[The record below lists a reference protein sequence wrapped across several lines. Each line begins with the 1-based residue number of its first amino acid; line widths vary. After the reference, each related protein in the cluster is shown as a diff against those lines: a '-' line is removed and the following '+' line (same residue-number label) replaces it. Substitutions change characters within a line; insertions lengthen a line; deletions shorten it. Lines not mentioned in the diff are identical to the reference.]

1 MIVNSN
7 EMNEI
12 IKENS
17 NLIYSICKKYK
28 DYADIEDLYQEGT
41 KAIIKAIK
49 TYDPSLGSKFSTYA
63 YSFILGE
70 ISDFV
75 RKNKALKLSKD
86 MIRLGRKIN
95 EYNQKHYEVRGY
107 YPTVGDIASIL
118 EISEAKV
125 IEILD
130 MLSNKKVRSLDEEIN
145 SKDKEMTLLDVTAKK
160 EMIDNDMMLDLKEAF
175 SYLSDEEKKLVINRY
190 YNNLTQSE
198 VASLMGVNQVYV
210 SRLEKKA
217 LTKMKSRMVA

>member
-1 MIVNSN
+1 MKVNSY

-17 NLIYSICKKYK
+17 NLIYSICNKYK
-28 DYADIEDLYQEGT
+28 DYAEIEDLYQEGT
-41 KAIIKAIK
+41 KAIIKALK
-49 TYDPSLGSKFSTYA
+49 TYNPSYGSKFSTYA

-70 ISDFV
+70 ISNFV
-75 RKNKALKLSKD
+75 RENKALKLSKD
-86 MIRLGRKIN
+86 MVRLGRKIN
-95 EYNQKHYEVRGY
+95 EYISKHYEVRGY
-107 YPTVGDIASIL
+107 YPTVSDIASIL
-118 EISEAKV
+118 EISESKV

-130 MLSNKKVRSLDEEIN
+130 MLSNKNIRSLDEKVN
-145 SKDKEMTLLDVTAKK
+145 YKDKEMTLLDITANK
-160 EMIDNDMMLDLKEAF
+160 EIIDNDIMLDLKEAF

-190 YNNLTQSE
+190 YNNLTQNE

-217 LTKMKSRMVA
+217 LTKMKSKMVA